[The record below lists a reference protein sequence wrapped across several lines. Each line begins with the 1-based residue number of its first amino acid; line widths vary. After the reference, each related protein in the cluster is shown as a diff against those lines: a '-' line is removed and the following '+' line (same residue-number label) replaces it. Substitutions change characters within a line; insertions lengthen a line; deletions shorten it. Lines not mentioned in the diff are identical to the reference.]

1 MFACTYV
8 CVPEAHPKRSTVQ
21 QELQMVVSQRM
32 GAGNQTRVSER
43 AKSDF
48 NLGAISPA
56 THLSSHPTTT
66 DLLEQLRY
74 CYACLDKI
82 LSEV

>member
-8 CVPEAHPKRSTVQ
+8 CVPEAHPKSSTVQ

-43 AKSDF
+43 TKSDF
-48 NLGAISPA
+48 NLGVISPA
-56 THLSSHPTTT
+56 TPPPL

-82 LSEV
+82 LSKV